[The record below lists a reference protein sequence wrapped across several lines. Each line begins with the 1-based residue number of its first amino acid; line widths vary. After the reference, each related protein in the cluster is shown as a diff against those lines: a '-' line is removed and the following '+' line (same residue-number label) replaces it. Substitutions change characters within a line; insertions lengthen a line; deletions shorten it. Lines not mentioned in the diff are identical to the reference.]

1 MKNKQSIEELTANLV
16 YLRLPWI
23 RENYEH
29 LASVAAEKEW
39 SHINFL
45 HNLIEGE
52 TNLRTNKAIERRIN
66 NARFPVIKS
75 MEQFDWTWPK
85 KINRVKIQNLFRLQ
99 FIEHKQNIILLGGV
113 GLGKTHLAI
122 ALGHQACL
130 QGYRTL
136 FTSAADIINTLS
148 AAQAAHRLKT
158 EMKKYLRPDLL
169 VVDELGFMPI
179 DKHGA
184 DMLFQIISQRYEQG
198 SIIMTTNKSFKT
210 WPSIFNNDSV
220 ITSAILDRL
229 LHHSDT
235 ITIEGKSYRMKD
247 RIEPA

>member
-1 MKNKQSIEELTANLV
+1 MKKINITEEITANLA

-23 RENYEH
+23 RENHEE
-29 LASVAAEKEW
+29 LASEAAEKEW
-39 SHINFL
+39 TYTKFL
-45 HNLIEGE
+45 HQLIEGE
-52 TNLRTNKAIERRIN
+52 SNLRSTRATDRRIK

-85 KINRVKIQNLFRLQ
+85 KINRTQIQNLLRLQ
-99 FIEHKQNIILLGGV
+99 FIEHKSNIILLGGV
-113 GLGKTHLAI
+113 GLGKTHIAA
-122 ALGHQACL
+122 ALGYQACL

-148 AAQAAHRLKT
+148 AAQAAQRLKA
-158 EMKKYLRPDLL
+158 ELKKYQRPELL
-169 VVDELGFMPI
+169 IIDELGFMPI

-184 DMLFQIISQRYEQG
+184 DMLFQVISQRYEQG

-210 WPSIFNNDSV
+210 WPSIFNNDSTV
-220 ITSAILDRL
+220 TSAILDRL
-229 LHHSDT
+229 LHHSEALT
-235 ITIEGKSYRMKD
+235 IQGKSYRMKD

>member
-1 MKNKQSIEELTANLV
+1 MKKKQPEKELTENLI

-29 LASVAAEKEW
+29 LASKAAEKEW
-39 SHINFL
+39 SYIRFL
-45 HNLIEGE
+45 SHLLEGE
-52 TNLRTNKAIERRIN
+52 TNLRSDKAIERRIKG
-66 NARFPVIKS
+66 ARFPVVKD

-85 KINRVKIQNLFRLQ
+85 KINRAQIQNLFRLQ
-99 FIEHKQNIILLGGV
+99 FIEQKQNVILLGGV

-122 ALGHQACL
+122 ALGYQACL
-130 QGYRTL
+130 RGHRTL

-148 AAQAAHRLKT
+148 AAQAAQRLKI
-158 EMKKYLRPDLL
+158 ELKKYTKPDLL
-169 VVDELGFMPI
+169 VIDELGFMPI
-179 DKHGA
+179 DKHGS

-198 SIIMTTNKSFKT
+198 SIIMTTNKVFKT

-220 ITSAILDRL
+220 VTSAILDRL
-229 LHHSDT
+229 LHHSET

-247 RIEPA
+247 RIEPV